1 MDRNAVLGV
10 GVGAARDSLEE
21 GVESSGG
28 LFVFFLNFIQ
38 WLKPIKVQES
48 V

>member
-1 MDRNAVLGV
+1 MDRTAVLGV
-10 GVGAARDSLEE
+10 GLGDSLEE

-28 LFVFFLNFIQ
+28 LLVFFVFLNFIKL
-38 WLKPIKVQES
+38 LKLIKVQEN